1 MKIVEIPNF
10 VEMPPLAARSDEKY
24 LLYLGRLARK
34 KGIDNLIR
42 ALAMSEEFLK
52 SDYMLKIAG
61 RGTDGYEQEVRDLVV
76 ELKLEDKVRF
86 VGQVVG
92 EEKQKILA
100 GAFWTL
106 MPSYTENFGMV
117 VLESLAQNTP
127 VVASNGSP
135 WEVLEKERLGFWT
148 GNSPDELARVL
159 KVIFEMDAS
168 EYEGYRTRGREFV
181 RQNFD
186 IRENISKWVNAYR
199 SLG

>member
-1 MKIVEIPNF
+1 MKIVEIPKF